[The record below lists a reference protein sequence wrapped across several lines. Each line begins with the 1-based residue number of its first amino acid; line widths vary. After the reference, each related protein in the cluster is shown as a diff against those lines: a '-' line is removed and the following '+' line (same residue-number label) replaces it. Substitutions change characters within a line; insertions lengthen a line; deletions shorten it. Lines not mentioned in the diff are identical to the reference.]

1 MKKILLSIM
10 ILSFLSGNAQLKQGK
25 VVYERVMQLS
35 INANS
40 EFAHLIPK
48 QRTDNF
54 ELLFGNNQSIWQ
66 VIPNA
71 EGDNNTTVS
80 GPGFITRFSGNND
93 VIYYNFEQDKRVDQ
107 REMFE
112 REFLVEDGINR
123 LKWKITDEKQ
133 TILNYNATKAVAE
146 RIGSRTVMS
155 MENGEMKREQVADT
169 SYITAWFTSEIP
181 VPAGPTEY
189 QGQLPGLILELNI
202 NNGRTIY
209 KALEVSTKVN
219 IASIKEPKGGKR
231 ITAEE
236 YNKERDKLLEE
247 MRKNNPSGNRT
258 IRIN

>member
-1 MKKILLSIM
+1 MKKILLS
-10 ILSFLSGNAQLKQGK
+10 LTVFSFLFADAQMKQGK
-25 VVYERVMQLS
+25 VVYERVTQLN

-71 EGDNNTTVS
+71 DGDNNTIVS
-80 GPGFITRFSGNND
+80 GPGFITRMAGNND
-93 VIYYNFEQDKRVDQ
+93 VTYYNFEQAKRIDQ

-112 REFLVEDGINR
+112 REFLVEDSISK
-123 LKWKITDEKQ
+123 LKWKLSDEKK
-133 TILNYNATKAVAE
+133 TILNYTATKAVAE
-146 RIGSRTVMS
+146 RIGTRSVMS
-155 MENGEMKREQVADT
+155 MENGEMKRQQLADT

-181 VPAGPTEY
+181 VPAGPPEY

-202 NNGRTIY
+202 NNGRTIF
-209 KALEVSTKVN
+209 KAVEVSPKVN
-219 IASIKEPKGGKR
+219 LASIKEPKGGKKM
-231 ITAEE
+231 TADE
-236 YNKERDKLLEE
+236 YNKERDKLMDE
-247 MRKNNPSGNRT
+247 MRRNNPGGNRT